1 MSVIATLTTAGR
13 TAVIAVEGDLDGNS
27 DDDFLRR
34 IEEASTLDL
43 AELVLE
49 MHTQQL
55 GAGSIRAIVY
65 ARQQMAD
72 DVQLIIASP
81 RPGVLEALIAADLD
95 DSVIIRH

>member
-13 TAVIAVEGDLDGNS
+13 TAVIAVEGDLDGRG
-27 DDDFLRR
+27 DDDLLRR

-55 GAGSIRAIVY
+55 SAGGIRAIVY

-72 DVQLIIASP
+72 DVQLIITSP